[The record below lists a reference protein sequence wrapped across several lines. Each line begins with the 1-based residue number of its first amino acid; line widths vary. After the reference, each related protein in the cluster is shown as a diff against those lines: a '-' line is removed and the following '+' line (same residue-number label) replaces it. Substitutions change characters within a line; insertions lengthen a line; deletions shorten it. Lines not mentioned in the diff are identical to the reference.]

1 MSEIGSAN
9 RHSAQNGEFP
19 TQWREQRLV
28 GSLLK
33 VRYAMA
39 EREETAGSVTQSGRT
54 GYGRRSSQQ
63 SRDRVKSI
71 LIPRLSQNIG
81 AERLLLKPATH

>member
-19 TQWREQRLV
+19 PQWREQRLV

-39 EREETAGSVTQSGRT
+39 EREERQAV
-54 GYGRRSSQQ
+54 
-63 SRDRVKSI
+63 
-71 LIPRLSQNIG
+71 
-81 AERLLLKPATH
+81 